1 MANKGILNWS
11 VGNTPGAPEDATA
24 PSAKVPGGLWSV
36 GEDGSGV
43 LFVEGNEAANVYLP
57 AAGSAAGAKRNAER
71 YEAAL

>member
-1 MANKGILNWS
+1 MQQRLPPRS
-11 VGNTPGAPEDATA
+11 PV
-24 PSAKVPGGLWSV
+24 VCGLWSV

-57 AAGSAAGAKRNAER
+57 PAGSAAGAKRNAER